1 MTGSAAKRVSV
12 ISFATSDIV
21 WSATYSGKVFT
32 AKFSKNGKWL
42 AVGLEGSD
50 DINIYNVPS
59 FTLNMTFNAEHT
71 GGGTVN

>member
-1 MTGSAAKRVSV
+1 M
-12 ISFATSDIV
+12 

-50 DINIYNVPS
+50 VINIYNVPS
-59 FTLNMTFNAEHT
+59 FTLNMTFNAGHT
-71 GGGTVN
+71 GAGTVN